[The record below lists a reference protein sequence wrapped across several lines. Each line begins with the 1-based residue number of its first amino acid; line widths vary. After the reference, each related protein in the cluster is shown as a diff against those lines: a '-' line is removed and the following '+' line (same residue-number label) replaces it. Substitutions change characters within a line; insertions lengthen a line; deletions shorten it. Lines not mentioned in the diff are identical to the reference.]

1 MTCLPTVAL
10 LCNHTLWPHVVRYS
24 RLRGGCLHLP
34 VARSV
39 AAGEEVFVS
48 YGAKSNAELLLF
60 YGFALSGNPY
70 DDMPLSLELPVGT
83 DG

>member
-1 MTCLPTVAL
+1 VVECKSL
-10 LCNHTLWPHVVRYS
+10 LV
-24 RLRGGCLHLP
+24 GALHLP

-60 YGFALSGNPY
+60 YGFVLPGNPY
-70 DDMPLSLELPVGT
+70 DDMQG
-83 DG
+83 D